1 MTSFMDGCQALFFSL
16 YLSSLQKSSPIAV
29 AGHKKVILSTLYYG
43 ILCCIHTYGA
53 PGTLVEFKRSI
64 FQTFWKDDCCA
75 KFLFFEL
82 ETSSSGYLLIFFFS
96 LTVISFRKIG
106 QHLYQTFY
114 KGPFEFLVDYKNKKH
129 QRGDHCKISNI
140 NVV

>member
-53 PGTLVEFKRSI
+53 SGTLVEFEIACI
-64 FQTFWKDDCCA
+64 FHLDGILDMSVG
-75 KFLFFEL
+75 L
-82 ETSSSGYLLIFFFS
+82 EGSS
-96 LTVISFRKIG
+96 
-106 QHLYQTFY
+106 
-114 KGPFEFLVDYKNKKH
+114 
-129 QRGDHCKISNI
+129 
-140 NVV
+140 